1 MYKKRRR
8 RNFKKSFK
16 RRRSLKRSS
25 RRKRLGYPSLKL
37 GGYWQ

>member
-1 MYKKRRR
+1 MYRKRKR
-8 RNFKKSFK
+8 FKKSFK